1 VNRTGFARRR
11 APVRVDI
18 AVSHPHDG
26 RMLVTSRYFF
36 ADPTADVCRRLARR
50 LFEVKEVRAVDVHA
64 AGFLAQIEYANG
76 SVPRH
81 VVVAKIA
88 RHLRAVPNGH
98 GVDDGHAVGDL
109 PPALGDGVE
118 GWRVERHG
126 PVLSTW
132 EIVHELPG
140 RIRLRNR
147 LIRRDA
153 RRCAAIDATLARV
166 TAIYRHVTNPVTA
179 TVLVEHDPGMV
190 SRRRLLDVL
199 ERALTEPGP
208 ARPRT
213 LARVD
218 EEPGR
223 AISSAERTHAG
234 KEMQWS
240 RHEFAISA
248 ASMCLAAVG
257 DTLYPALGPLSVP
270 GAAYSSLGL
279 YVSGIRAVTHEHTI
293 SVDTLLILIQI
304 ASVMAGYYFLFSL
317 NNFVY
322 QYARSLLQK
331 IKHDSRADYTDFF
344 LRDVRTVR
352 LLDGREERD
361 VPLSAVKV
369 GDLVSIAAGQT
380 VPVDGCVAR
389 GAATVDQHLLTGEA
403 VPAEKGVGDQVFAST
418 VALSGSINVRVEKTG
433 AATTAAQIARL
444 LSNTVDFK
452 TGRQLRAERVS
463 DRLIW
468 PALLS
473 AAAAWPLVSA
483 SAGAALLDAHP
494 KYRTTL
500 ASSLGLLNY
509 FRLAAREGLLVKDGR
524 ALELLTAVDT
534 VVFDKTGTLTLDL
547 PHVRRV
553 HARAP
558 HTGADILRLAA
569 AAEQHQSHP
578 VARAILDAA
587 RARGL
592 SVDPIDEAEYR
603 VGYGLTVRV
612 DRHVVS
618 VGSMR
623 FIESEGI
630 AIPPAVTELQ
640 ARCHGEGH
648 ALLLVS
654 HAGEV
659 AGAIELHVTVRPE
672 ARRIVRGLRERGIGS
687 IYIISGDHE
696 TPTRRLA
703 ESLGIERYF
712 AETLPGD
719 KASLIEGLQRS
730 GHVVC
735 YVGDGINDS
744 IAMKT
749 SHVSVSLRGAST
761 LAVDTAEV
769 VLLDQ
774 SLNALCRLF
783 DIARE
788 CDRNT
793 TVTMAACF
801 LPSLVCVA
809 GVLLGY
815 FGFAEA
821 RLFNVAGLVGGVGAA
836 MLPRATHRAPTPQS
850 GTRSPLT
857 GPDAATIEEHVLA

>member
-1 VNRTGFARRR
+1 MNRAGA
-11 APVRVDI
+11 RVDI
-18 AVSHPHDG
+18 AVSHPDDG

-36 ADPTADVCRRLARR
+36 ADPTADVCRLLARR
-50 LFEVKEVRAVDVHA
+50 LFEVKEVRVVDVHA
-64 AGFLAQIEYANG
+64 AGCLAKIEYSNG

-81 VVVAKIA
+81 VVIAKIA
-88 RHLRAVPNGH
+88 RHLLAGPNGH
-98 GVDDGHAVGDL
+98 GVANGHTSRDL
-109 PPALGDGVE
+109 PPAVGDGVE

-140 RIRLRNR
+140 RVRLRNR

-153 RRCAAIDATLARV
+153 RRCAAIDAALARV
-166 TAIYRHVTNPVTA
+166 GTIHRHVTNPTTA
-179 TVLVEHDPGMV
+179 TVLIEHDPGTFPRHRV
-190 SRRRLLDVL
+190 LDIL
-199 ERALTEPGP
+199 DRALTEPAPVDPPTP
-208 ARPRT
+208 AR
-213 LARVD
+213 AD
-218 EEPGR
+218 EETGR
-223 AISSAERTHAG
+223 TISSAERTHAG

-240 RHEFAISA
+240 RHAFAISA

-257 DTLYPALGPLSVP
+257 DMLHPALSPLSVP
-270 GAAYSSLGL
+270 GTAYSSIEL
-279 YVSGIRAVTHEHTI
+279 YRSGIRAVTHEHTI
-293 SVDTLLILIQI
+293 SVDTLLVIVQV
-304 ASVMAGYYFLFSL
+304 ASVLAGYYFLFCL
-317 NNFVY
+317 NSFGY
-322 QYARSLLQK
+322 QCARSLLQQV
-331 IKHDSRADYTDFF
+331 KHDSRADYTDFF

-352 LLDGREERD
+352 VLDGREERD
-361 VPLSAVKV
+361 VPLRAIKV

-418 VALSGSINVRVEKTG
+418 VALSGTIHVRVEKTG
-433 AATTAAQIARL
+433 AATAAAQIARL

-452 TGRQLRAERVS
+452 TGRQLRAERLS

-468 PALLS
+468 PSLLS
-473 AAAAWPLVSA
+473 AAAACPLLGV

-500 ASSLGLLNY
+500 ASSLGLLNH

-534 VVFDKTGTLTLDL
+534 VVFDKTGTLTLDQ

-553 HARAP
+553 YARAP
-558 HTGADILRLAA
+558 HTGADILRMAA
-569 AAEQHQSHP
+569 AAEQHQTHP

-592 SVDPIDEAEYR
+592 AVDPIDEAEYR
-603 VGYGLTVRV
+603 VGYGVTVRV
-612 DRHVVS
+612 DRHVVR
-618 VGSMR
+618 VGSLR
-623 FIESEGI
+623 FIESEDI
-630 AIPPAVTELQ
+630 AIPPAVAELQ
-640 ARCHGEGH
+640 ARCHGGGH

-654 HAGEV
+654 HDGEV

-672 ARRIVRGLRERGIGS
+672 AQRIVRGLRERGIGS
-687 IYIISGDHE
+687 MYIISGDHE

-703 ESLGIERYF
+703 EALGIERYF

-719 KASLIEGLQRS
+719 KASLIDGLQQS

-744 IAMKT
+744 IAMKK

-769 VLLDQ
+769 VLLDR

-801 LPSLVCVA
+801 LPSLLCVA
-809 GVLLGY
+809 GVLLGHV
-815 FGFAEA
+815 GFAEA
-821 RLFNVAGLVGGVGAA
+821 RLFNIAGLVGGVGAA
-836 MLPRATHRAPTPQS
+836 MLPRATHRAPTRPS
-850 GTRSPLT
+850 RTRAPIT
-857 GPDAATIEEHVLA
+857 GPLDGATIEEHVLA